1 MDNYNETDGGISIAD
16 IFALVKR
23 YCVVMLA
30 IIVAAC
36 AAGFVFS
43 KLRTPKYT
51 ATATLTYNVSIENSK
66 NTTAEASAQ
75 LAYYETMKEFC
86 TAGIVMDRANYYFEK
101 YLKSAE
107 YINGDLNGFIE
118 KTKTES
124 NNYDYKKIKTV
135 VFSTDNVSVKSA
147 SSASMS
153 NFVLSVTS
161 TSEDDVTPML
171 RLYSLAVNVEAKS
184 VIDGYIQEISES
196 GITAPQKDMSTLKL
210 LIISGIVGVCLAC
223 VAVYLLWVTDKT
235 VRDEGE
241 LDKITGV
248 HLLSKIANAE
258 E

>member
-1 MDNYNETDGGISIAD
+1 MDNYNETDGGISFAD
-16 IFALVKR
+16 ILALVKR
-23 YCVVMLA
+23 YCLVMLA

-66 NTTAEASAQ
+66 NSTVEASAQ
-75 LAYYETMKEFC
+75 LSYYETMQEFC
-86 TAGIVMDRANYYFEK
+86 TAGKIIDRANYYFEK

-107 YINGDLNGFIE
+107 YESGDLDGFIE
-118 KTKTES
+118 KIKSTKDY
-124 NNYDYKKIKTV
+124 NYNDIKTF
-135 VFSTDNVSVKSA
+135 VFSSDNVSVKSA
-147 SSASMS
+147 SSDSMA
-153 NFVLSVTS
+153 NFILSVTS
-161 TSEDDVTPML
+161 TSEADVTPML
-171 RLYSLAVNVEAKS
+171 RLYALAVNVEAKDI
-184 VIDGYIQEISES
+184 IDGYTQEISES
-196 GITAPQKDMSTLKL
+196 GITAPQKDMSTLKI
-210 LIISGIVGVCLAC
+210 LIISGIIGVCLAC

-235 VRDEGE
+235 VHDESE